1 MPAAQDSW
9 FENYR
14 IESQNENQIGLQM
27 EVANLTKALQSAVSA
42 QEVLVKLAKKGVP
55 VLTFEIT
62 TALGVIM
69 QDVPVYVLTPA
80 HLAGCVEPETPAEPG
95 VVLPPLAKMFHVV
108 DRMRTL
114 GTTLQLHVVIQSSAV
129 LTLRVTAGGEVS
141 CHFPGH
147 DGAGHYPGVAI
158 KTTYQGLYRATME
171 SESTAS
177 ETLPRVE
184 AAVAVDVKHFS
195 RALFGHTIAPE
206 HAFCFVFSSFVLVH
220 LPAEGA
226 TLSYFVRCVTMVGWG
241 CVQRRGGGRARG
253 QAPPGTPHTTALP
266 VGGAAPKERQVGPP
280 AGNSFWPRRGL
291 WCPHVRVSFV
301 GFASPLSNHRSL
313 RQVPTVQERQ

>member
-9 FENYR
+9 FESYR

-129 LTLRVTAGGEVS
+129 LTLCVTAGGEVPG
-141 CHFPGH
+141 HFPGH

-177 ETLPRVE
+177 ATMPRVE

-241 CVQRRGGGRARG
+241 CVGRRGGGRARG
-253 QAPPGTPHTTALP
+253 RARRGRPVPQHCQAGVLF
-266 VGGAAPKERQVGPP
+266 GGGGDAAPRSGKSGHQLETHPGLI
-280 AGNSFWPRRGL
+280 AGCGG
-291 WCPHVRVSFV
+291 VRTC
-301 GFASPLSNHRSL
+301 ASP
-313 RQVPTVQERQ
+313 

>member
-1 MPAAQDSW
+1 MVQALERLDNSCVLHLTASDVPQVRLVVKPDALSSVGGYAVLERDSW
-9 FENYR
+9 FESYR

-129 LTLRVTAGGEVS
+129 LTLCVTAGGEVPG
-141 CHFPGH
+141 HFPGH

-177 ETLPRVE
+177 ETMPRVE

-226 TLSYFVRCVTMVGWG
+226 TLSYFV
-241 CVQRRGGGRARG
+241 
-253 QAPPGTPHTTALP
+253 
-266 VGGAAPKERQVGPP
+266 
-280 AGNSFWPRRGL
+280 
-291 WCPHVRVSFV
+291 
-301 GFASPLSNHRSL
+301 
-313 RQVPTVQERQ
+313 PTVQERQ